1 MTAAP
6 NHTAIY
12 YERLRLKTELKDAL
26 ENLQYWKRQTA
37 LRTDPDAK
45 AKAAGLASA
54 WQTTADAKQAAID
67 ALPNNHDNR

>member
-1 MTAAP
+1 MTTAP
-6 NHTAIY
+6 NPTAIY
-12 YERLRLKTELKDAL
+12 HERLRLKTELKDAT

-67 ALPNNHDNR
+67 ALSNHSDL